1 MKKFYQRFCWLE
13 ETICCCGFLFMI
25 GLVFLSAVARTTGH
39 PLSWSIDIS
48 QLLLCWTTLIGADV
62 AFRKKKILGLD
73 LFTKKLPVPVQ
84 RALGIFLDLV
94 IQVALLIF
102 IYYGTNLSIASWK
115 RSFQTLK
122 LSYSYVTMALPVM
135 SVLMSISVIID
146 IAGRVKGF
154 RAPAGENGEEV
165 RK

>member
-1 MKKFYQRFCWLE
+1 MKKFYQGFCWLE
-13 ETICCCGFLFMI
+13 ETVCCCGFLVMI
-25 GLVFLSAVARTTGH
+25 GLVFLSAVARTLGH
-39 PLSWSIDIS
+39 PLPWSIDVS
-48 QLLLCWTTLIGADV
+48 QLLLCWTTLIGADI

-84 RALGIFLDLV
+84 RTLGIVLDIV
-94 IQVALLIF
+94 IQVALCIF

-135 SVLMSISVIID
+135 SVLMSISVILD
-146 IAGRVKGF
+146 IVWRIKNFNSPVTGRGK
-154 RAPAGENGEEV
+154 ED
-165 RK
+165 KK